1 MQKNVSMQDKMKE
14 TLKNVQG
21 KGNAEGSDSQPIV
34 KLRLKNLLHKN
45 KDRIKVADQ
54 YKKNM

>member
-1 MQKNVSMQDKMKE
+1 MQDKMKE
-14 TLKNVQG
+14 TLKNGQG
-21 KGNAEGSDSQPIV
+21 KVNAEGSDSQPIV